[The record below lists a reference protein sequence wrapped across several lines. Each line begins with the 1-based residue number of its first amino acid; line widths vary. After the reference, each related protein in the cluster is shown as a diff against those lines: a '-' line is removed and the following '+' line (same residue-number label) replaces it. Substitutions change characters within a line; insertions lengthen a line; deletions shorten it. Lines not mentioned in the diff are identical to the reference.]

1 MIMASYA
8 NNSKKRVVQC
18 RLQANDSNDMKPLM
32 QSAYRR
38 FYRATQSARY
48 LL

>member
-1 MIMASYA
+1 MQEIEKCTEQEDRMALYQVVVR
-8 NNSKKRVVQC
+8 KKKAAIRSVH
-18 RLQANDSNDMKPLM
+18 
-32 QSAYRR
+32 